1 VGKYKLAKGKKR
13 GAPSRAQGAI
23 PCLVLIFLGFVLV
36 ALVFYYGMK
45 AS

>member
-13 GAPSRAQGAI
+13 GLSPRAQGAI

-45 AS
+45 GN